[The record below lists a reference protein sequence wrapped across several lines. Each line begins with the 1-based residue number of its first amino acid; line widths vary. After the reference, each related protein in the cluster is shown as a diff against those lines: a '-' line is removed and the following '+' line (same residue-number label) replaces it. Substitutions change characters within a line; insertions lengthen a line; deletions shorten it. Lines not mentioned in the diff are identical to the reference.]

1 MGLKVS
7 LLAFDFNEAFE
18 ELWKNRLTK
27 YEIARIISARALQ
40 ISMGAIPLIDVSPDE
55 PNDSISIAE
64 KELKRD
70 VLPITIRR
78 RLPNGKVI
86 VVSLRNVK
94 VQ

>member
-1 MGLKVS
+1 MGLKVV
-7 LLAFDFNEAFE
+7 LLTFDFNEAFE
-18 ELWKNRLTK
+18 ELWKSRLTK

-40 ISMGAIPLIDVSPDE
+40 LSMGAIPLIDLSGDE

-78 RLPNGKVI
+78 KLPNGKTI
-86 VVSLRNVK
+86 IVSLRNVK
-94 VQ
+94 VS

>member
-1 MGLKVS
+1 MT
-7 LLAFDFNEAFE
+7 FDFNEAFE
-18 ELWKNRLTK
+18 ELWKSRLTK

-40 ISMGAIPLIDVSPDE
+40 LSMGAMPLIDLSADE

-64 KELKRD
+64 RELKRD

-78 RLPNGKVI
+78 KLPNGKTI

-94 VQ
+94 VS

>member
-1 MGLKVS
+1 VV
-7 LLAFDFNEAFE
+7 LLSFDFNEAFE
-18 ELWKNRLTK
+18 ELWKSRLTK

-40 ISMGAIPLIDVSPDE
+40 LSMGAVPLIDVSNEE

-86 VVSLRNVK
+86 VLSLKNVK
-94 VQ
+94 VS